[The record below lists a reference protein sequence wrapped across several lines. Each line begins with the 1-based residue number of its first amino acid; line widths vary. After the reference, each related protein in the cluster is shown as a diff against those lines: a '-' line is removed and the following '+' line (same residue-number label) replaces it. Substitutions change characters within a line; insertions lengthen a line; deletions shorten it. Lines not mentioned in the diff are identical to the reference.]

1 MTLRRARAGTEL
13 STEFWSF
20 KVVSFSIKGAIR
32 FAGVFAT
39 RGPRLFE
46 TNKVSIGG
54 SRQILEDGDLPLDG
68 LVLNLAVL
76 IVQGLNN
83 VIDGAGGGVVVM
95 MEHIILGIGEN
106 GNQVVQSHEP
116 EVRVRI
122 VQLAKELD
130 DRVRGRVG
138 GYARRHLEVEG
149 R

>member
-20 KVVSFSIKGAIR
+20 RVVSFSIKGAMR
-32 FAGVFAT
+32 LAGVFAT

-46 TNKVSIGG
+46 TNKVSTEASQQSLG
-54 SRQILEDGDLPLDG
+54 DGDLPLDR

-76 IVQGLNN
+76 IVQGLNY

-95 MEHIILGIGEN
+95 MEHVILGIGKN

-116 EVRVRI
+116 EVRVRV
-122 VQLAKELD
+122 VQLAK
-130 DRVRGRVG
+130 
-138 GYARRHLEVEG
+138 
-149 R
+149 